1 MFCLRIDVRAEGD
14 ESNGVCKVDS
24 SQGYEP
30 NSFCAEFLVEMSG
43 TAQQSEVP
51 GDIPIPGGEDVSG
64 VETRKPTLPLAD
76 LTNIWTLS
84 VGSDSSLGRPEEWN
98 GESNGFDDFAFKFA
112 NWLSGLPGHAE
123 KAPGRVCAHGMSD
136 RVGNAGTTREGR
148 GKR

>member
-1 MFCLRIDVRAEGD
+1 M
-14 ESNGVCKVDS
+14 CKVDS
-24 SQGYEP
+24 SQGSEP

-43 TAQQSEVP
+43 TAQQSEVL
-51 GDIPIPGGEDVSG
+51 GDIPGGEDVSG
-64 VETRKPTLPLAD
+64 VETRKQTLPLAD

-84 VGSDSSLGRPEEWN
+84 VGSDSSLGRLEEWN

-123 KAPGRVCAHGMSD
+123 KAPGRVCAQGTSD
-136 RVGNAGTTREGR
+136 RVGNAGTTREGC